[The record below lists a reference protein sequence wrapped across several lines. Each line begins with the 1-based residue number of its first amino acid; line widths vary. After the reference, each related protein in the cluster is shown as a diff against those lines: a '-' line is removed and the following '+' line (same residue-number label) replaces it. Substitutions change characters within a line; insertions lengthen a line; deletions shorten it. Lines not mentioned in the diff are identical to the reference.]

1 MRLSVGITHL
11 TPAWKI
17 LLEQIAPPCEEL
29 NSTIDWSTENYGCII
44 VSSTVNVSVKEK
56 LKRYLTDGGSLLLET
71 EAAKQ
76 ILGTNSEPAFV
87 DYIDTTNDSLFS
99 SVASGSVGRKLN
111 LPSNATQLKERH
123 GRYLVEETA
132 VGKGYA
138 IILPG
143 GMIDSILSWGCTR
156 RSFPSH
162 GPLLPSERVSKVLS
176 LIHI

>member
-44 VSSTVNVSVKEK
+44 VSSTVSLSVKEK

-71 EAAKQ
+71 EVAKQ

-111 LPSNATQLKERH
+111 LPLRPVFPCFVLHRFHTH
-123 GRYLVEETA
+123 
-132 VGKGYA
+132 
-138 IILPG
+138 P
-143 GMIDSILSWGCTR
+143 DSSRCR
-156 RSFPSH
+156 QRSPS
-162 GPLLPSERVSKVLS
+162 PFDVPV
-176 LIHI
+176 